1 MENVILIIFR
11 LTKIRTLEKEKA
23 DKETRIHELMEDKQ
37 RIHNQWANERHAF
50 DQHMKLAASRQ
61 NDGHG
66 FFSSN
71 QSSTTSTEG
80 QIGRPTSARAAV
92 FHDPTLQQMED
103 IRQRLAERRVAPASS
118 ANWMNRVA
126 RNG

>member
-1 MENVILIIFR
+1 
-11 LTKIRTLEKEKA
+11 LTKIRGLEKDKS

-50 DQHMKLAASRQ
+50 DQHMKIAAMRQ
-61 NDGHG
+61 NDGHFNG

-103 IRQRLAERRVAPASS
+103 IRQRIAERRAAPISS

>member
-1 MENVILIIFR
+1 
-11 LTKIRTLEKEKA
+11 
-23 DKETRIHELMEDKQ
+23 MEDKQ

-50 DQHMKLAASRQ
+50 DQHMKIAAMRQ
-61 NDGHG
+61 NDGHFNG

-103 IRQRLAERRVAPASS
+103 IRQRIAERRAAPISS